1 MSPTYTDNSPF
12 CRQNNCFD
20 APPLSGSVISWHVIY
35 HEPQFPNAL
44 GVMSDST
51 FVPGVATDG
60 GAETELHGVAWTGEL
75 TRASELIATGADV
88 NHIDTA
94 GETPI
99 HGAAANGHVDI
110 VAYLL
115 SVGAGLDI
123 PGTNAMTPLHW
134 AAGWGNVETVRVL
147 VEAGA
152 NVRATDA
159 LGRTARDVAL
169 KHNNAVSA
177 EYLLNVAGA

>member
-1 MSPTYTDNSPF
+1 MSRS
-12 CRQNNCFD
+12 
-20 APPLSGSVISWHVIY
+20 S
-35 HEPQFPNAL
+35 
-44 GVMSDST
+44 
-51 FVPGVATDG
+51 FVPGVATEG

-75 TRASELIATGADV
+75 WRARELVEAGADV

-99 HGAAANGHVDI
+99 HGAAANGHVEM

-115 SVGAGLDI
+115 SVGARIDI
-123 PGTNAMTPLHW
+123 PGTNEMTPLHW

-152 NVRATDA
+152 DARAIDA
-159 LGRTARDVAL
+159 LGQTA
-169 KHNNAVSA
+169 
-177 EYLLNVAGA
+177 